1 MEALPETSLGTLDS
15 TVVVAGEFSSNP
27 KSSLTGIRMDA
38 KTMSDNSKR
47 TVCRIAFLL
56 LCALP
61 LSLVVYKIFH
71 PVTTNQWQQA
81 IKADLGLVS
90 RIGNIETPVPFV
102 TQFSDIQLEDAELGQ
117 LVQLD
122 RLKLIIGPTNEI
134 VIDDPLQ
141 VNGASLIRIAQRL
154 RDSLLRTHSA
164 SKSWRIRLN
173 NLTIVQPQSPLTDPL
188 PISSV
193 EIAVNPYPTITITDI
208 ELKLAND
215 TSDNTVR
222 FSLRR
227 NRDNNEVRET
237 IELATGQSY
246 VPCWL
251 MHEILPDLNS
261 FGPAC
266 SFAGFTKL
274 EKGDDGWSGVV
285 EGNFRQFDLASLVKP
300 YQRNIEGLC
309 DVWVPDCIIQ
319 NNKIKSITTELR
331 CESGRM
337 DVATALAADRFLGIK
352 LVDQAAED
360 SNGVIEFAHLMFR
373 AEVSEAG
380 NFEIIGRETNRKGVL
395 SDAPFR
401 LIASHPQT
409 GEPLL
414 GIDDVYSYK
423 LDYLPMF
430 LAGDSDSTHAMNT
443 KVDIYS
449 RIHQPPVR
457 VADEGRM
464 LR

>member
-1 MEALPETSLGTLDS
+1 
-15 TVVVAGEFSSNP
+15 
-27 KSSLTGIRMDA
+27 MDA

-61 LSLVVYKIFH
+61 LSLVTYRIFH

-90 RIGNIETPVPFV
+90 RIGSVETPLPFI
-102 TQFSDIQLEDAELGQ
+102 TQFRDIQLEDAELGQ
-117 LVQLD
+117 LAHLERLQLT
-122 RLKLIIGPTNEI
+122 IGPTNEI
-134 VIDDPLQ
+134 VIDDPIQ
-141 VNGASLIRIAQRL
+141 VNGASLIRIVQRL

-164 SKSWRIRLN
+164 SKSWKIRLN
-173 NLTIVQPQSPLTDPL
+173 NLTIAQPQSPLTDPF

-193 EIAVNPYPTITITDI
+193 EISVNPYPTITITDI

-227 NRDNNEVRET
+227 NRDDNGVRET
-237 IELATGQSY
+237 VELATGQSY

-251 MHEILPDLNS
+251 MCEILPDLNS

-274 EKGDDGWSGVV
+274 EKGDNGWSGVV
-285 EGNFRQFDLASLVKP
+285 EGNFRQLDLASLAKP

-309 DVWVPDCIIQ
+309 DLWVPDCVIE

-337 DVATALAADRFLGIK
+337 DAATALAADRFLGIK
-352 LVDQAAED
+352 LVDQAAEESKGD
-360 SNGVIEFAHLMFR
+360 IEFAHLMFR
-373 AEVSEAG
+373 AEVSDSG
-380 NFEIIGRETNRKGVL
+380 DFMIVGRETNREGAL
-395 SDAPFR
+395 SDASFR

-409 GEPLL
+409 GAPLL
-414 GIDDVYSYK
+414 GTDEVYSYK
-423 LDYLPMF
+423 LDHLPMF
-430 LAGDSDSTHAMNT
+430 LAGESDSTHAMNT
-443 KVDIYS
+443 KVDIFS

-457 VADEGRM
+457 VADEGRL

>member
-1 MEALPETSLGTLDS
+1 
-15 TVVVAGEFSSNP
+15 
-27 KSSLTGIRMDA
+27 MDA

-71 PVTTNQWQQA
+71 PVTTDHWQQA

-90 RIGNIETPVPFV
+90 RIGKVETPLPFI
-102 TQFSDIQLEDAELGQ
+102 TRFSDIQLEDVELGELAHLNQ
-117 LVQLD
+117 LELTV
-122 RLKLIIGPTNEI
+122 GATNEI

-141 VNGASLIRIAQRL
+141 INGPSLIRIVQRL

-173 NLTIVQPQSPLTDPL
+173 NLTIVQPQNPLTDPL

-193 EIAVNPYPTITITDI
+193 EIEVNPYPTITITDV

-227 NRDNNEVRET
+227 NRDGNGVRET
-237 IELATGQSY
+237 VELATGQSY

-251 MHEILPDLNS
+251 MHELLPDLKS

-274 EKGDDGWSGVV
+274 EKGDNGWSGVV
-285 EGNFRQFDLASLVKP
+285 EGNFRQLDLASLVKP
-300 YQRNIEGLC
+300 YQRDVEGLC
-309 DVWVPDCIIQ
+309 DLWVPNCIVQ
-319 NNKIKSITTELR
+319 DNKIKSITTELR

-337 DVATALAADRFLGIK
+337 DLATAQAADRFLGIK
-352 LVDQAAED
+352 LVDQTTEEVGGD
-360 SNGVIEFAHLMFR
+360 IEFAHLMFR
-373 AEVSEAG
+373 AEVSDSG
-380 NFEIIGRETNRKGVL
+380 DFMIVGREALRTGVA
-395 SDAPFR
+395 SDEPFR

-409 GEPLL
+409 GQPLL
-414 GIDDVYSYK
+414 GTDEVYSYK
-423 LDYLPMF
+423 LDHLPMF

-443 KVDIYS
+443 KVDIFS

-457 VADEGRM
+457 VADEGRI